1 MLLLDEEAGS
11 FLMWV
16 SLALEFSH
24 WFVAYIK
31 AVSIEMEAIRLQRDL
46 VKGFV
51 SIRKESQDLR

>member
-1 MLLLDEEAGS
+1 
-11 FLMWV
+11 MWV
-16 SLALEFSH
+16 YLALEFSH
-24 WFVAYIK
+24 WFVDYIK

>member
-1 MLLLDEEAGS
+1 MLLDEEAGS

-16 SLALEFSH
+16 YLALEFSH